1 MNKIKKTPD
10 DKFDEKMIESMRI
23 TKSMMIQVF
32 EDKKG
37 LKVSDMLKTLPVQD
51 LFVLDAICNL
61 FDD

>member
-1 MNKIKKTPD
+1 
-10 DKFDEKMIESMRI
+10 MIDTIRI

-37 LKVSDMLKTLPVQD
+37 LKVSDMLKTLPSQD

-61 FDD
+61 FDDQGEEKILMFG